1 MEREKLSRFTTSYN
15 NIQELYRALSKPQK
29 QLAVA
34 LKIGW
39 RSVKLCQNR
48 ARVSCFSN
56 KWQIAW
62 PTCWHTEQ
70 VRTSSVRKT
79 EQPDVHS
86 LVCLHLVQLG
96 GADQLSPVR
105 INYEVKTNKLN
116 ANKTRFSQESY
127 SDKVIVILPNSTKEH
142 LSNFRII
149 YTVNSQVK
157 NKSLIES
164 QVKTNKSRFKT
175 ESYIKKSAWII
186 QQHHRPPFPCQKY
199 E

>member
-1 MEREKLSRFTTSYN
+1 M
-15 NIQELYRALSKPQK
+15 
-29 QLAVA
+29 
-34 LKIGW
+34 
-39 RSVKLCQNR
+39 
-48 ARVSCFSN
+48 
-56 KWQIAW
+56 
-62 PTCWHTEQ
+62 
-70 VRTSSVRKT
+70 RKT

-164 QVKTNKSRFKT
+164 QVKTNKSRFNT
-175 ESYIKKSAWII
+175 ESYIKKVLGSSNSTIDHLSHVRSMNKVDSHVKNKSLTKSQVNTTKSISTSPESNQQVPSQNQQVKI
-186 QQHHRPPFPCQKY
+186 QSQVQMKCCLYHPTVL
-199 E
+199 